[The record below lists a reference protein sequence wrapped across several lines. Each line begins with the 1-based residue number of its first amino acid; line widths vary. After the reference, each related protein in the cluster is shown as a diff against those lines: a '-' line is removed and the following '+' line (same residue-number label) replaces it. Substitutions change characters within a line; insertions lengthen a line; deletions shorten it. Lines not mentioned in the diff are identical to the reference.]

1 MSATLIAE
9 QVFNGFSLA
18 SLLVLAALGLAL
30 SFGLMR
36 VINMAHGEMLMLGG
50 YLAYLTARVVPGPLA
65 LLFAL
70 PVAFLGAA
78 LLGALLQAA
87 VIRRLAARPLD
98 TLLATW
104 GISLILQQGARS
116 LFGAIGVE
124 VTAPAW
130 LNFTVP
136 LGIGPA
142 GSLSLPAT
150 RLFIMLVAVLVLAAL
165 GLLLAKSRLG
175 LWVRAANQD
184 RETAAAMG
192 IDVRR
197 IDLLVFALGTGIAG
211 MAGVV
216 LGLLGP
222 VTPDVGQS
230 YIVPA
235 FLVVILGGLGSLT
248 GTILAA
254 LIAGLFSALVQIFV
268 DVSVAQVLL
277 LVFVILFIQW
287 RPRGIVA
294 ARSRSSSPDGRK
306 PIAAVAEAGPEYRPC
321 RMLLRPRRAGARARL
336 ALSAQPVVALSLLVD
351 PQYRPGA
358 GVGGSGHPLA
368 WPGRVLRSWRLRP
381 SHAPKARR
389 PGAGRDPRF
398 HELERS

>member
-65 LLFAL
+65 LL
-70 PVAFLGAA
+70 
-78 LLGALLQAA
+78 QAA

-130 LNFTVP
+130 LDFTVP

-142 GSLSLPAT
+142 GSLPLPAT

-165 GLLLAKSRLG
+165 GLLLSKSRLG

-197 IDLLVFALGTGIAG
+197 IELLVFALGTGIAG

-277 LVFVILFIQW
+277 LV
-287 RPRGIVA
+287 
-294 ARSRSSSPDGRK
+294 
-306 PIAAVAEAGPEYRPC
+306 
-321 RMLLRPRRAGARARL
+321 
-336 ALSAQPVVALSLLVD
+336 
-351 PQYRPGA
+351 
-358 GVGGSGHPLA
+358 
-368 WPGRVLRSWRLRP
+368 
-381 SHAPKARR
+381 
-389 PGAGRDPRF
+389 
-398 HELERS
+398 